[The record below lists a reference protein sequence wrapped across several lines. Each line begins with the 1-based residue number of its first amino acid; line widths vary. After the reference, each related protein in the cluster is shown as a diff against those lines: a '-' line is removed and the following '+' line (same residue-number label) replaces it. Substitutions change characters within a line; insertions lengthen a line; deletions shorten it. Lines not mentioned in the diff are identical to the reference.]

1 MKVTVFLKTS
11 YFLSVS
17 WKQNVEALSIFFH
30 CYELKTRRI
39 DNFTSLVL
47 ELYCLQCTERFLF
60 SSDCFSMSAE
70 TISSIYIFFCFV
82 LLCLSQTDANACWGC
97 WIGCTWDALRCN
109 IRGWLMGFAL
119 KAIMILASP
128 GKYINRIILMS
139 LGAVSAII
147 DCCSY
152 SKGHSFVFLF
162 TPYWI
167 FQVIYCTQSLR
178 AQSSGR
184 CTIFSALSSSR
195 LR

>member
-1 MKVTVFLKTS
+1 MLKRWAFS
-11 YFLSVS
+11 FIVMS
-17 WKQNVEALSIFFH
+17 WKQDASIILPAWCLNSIVCNVQRDFCSPLIASL
-30 CYELKTRRI
+30 CLLKP
-39 DNFTSLVL
+39 FQA
-47 ELYCLQCTERFLF
+47 Y
-60 SSDCFSMSAE
+60 
-70 TISSIYIFFCFV
+70 IYIFCFV
-82 LLCLSQTDANACWGC
+82 LLCLFQTDPNACWGC
-97 WIGCTWDALRCN
+97 WIGFTWDALRCN

-184 CTIFSALSSSR
+184 CTIFSALSSSS